1 MAYTG
6 KVVFMNRQI
15 SEMQREIIPPEFAP
29 RNTKATRTP
38 IYFGRLQYSE
48 VIVDKLDMDSSTIR
62 KVVSAP
68 FWPSDLLVPYQ
79 CPQMH
84 TR

>member
-6 KVVFMNRQI
+6 EEVFMNRQI
-15 SEMQREIIPPEFAP
+15 SEMQRAIIPPEFAP
-29 RNTKATRTP
+29 RNTKTTHTP
-38 IYFGRLQYSE
+38 ICFGKFLHSE
-48 VIVDKLDMDSSTIR
+48 VIADKLDMDSSTIR
-62 KVVSAP
+62 KVVSTP
-68 FWPSDLLVPYQ
+68 CWPSDLLVPCQ